1 MGFPGGSVLQ
11 NSPANAGNKGLVPR
25 SVTAPGRGN
34 GIPLQ
39 YAYLKSPWREEP
51 GWLQSMGSQRVGHD
65 LVTEH
70 ADGCYSECHRITHL
84 SEENIC
90 NALS

>member
-25 SVTAPGRGN
+25 SVTASGRGN